1 MSGSKPPTPRE
12 PGPHAG
18 APLDRNAVLEVLRAH
33 PSATKRDVARL
44 LGLDSEQ
51 KLELKQLLRAL
62 EAEGVIDRAGR
73 RAFKTADT
81 LPPVAMI
88 EVVDRDDDGG
98 LRARPVERRNL
109 SDDGAALQIRIA
121 AREADGRRGRP
132 TLGPGDRALAR
143 LTREADGA
151 YSAKIMKA
159 LGRDGRRLL
168 AVVREAGAIK
178 RLEPTN
184 RALKHDLALRKSDQA
199 RLNVGDLVVV
209 TASHERLYGL
219 KTADIV
225 DVIGDAAAPNAAS
238 LIALH
243 EHGVPDGFSEAELA
257 EAAAAPSPE
266 DLIARGGRK
275 DLTHLPL
282 ITIDPA
288 DARDHDDAVWA
299 APDDRRD
306 NRGGHQVI
314 VAIADVAAY
323 VRPGS
328 ALDRGAQERGVSV
341 YFPDRVTPMLPERLS
356 TDLCSLREGALRPC
370 LAVRMVFDA
379 QGHKRSHAFV
389 RATMRSAAKLSYE
402 QAQAAI
408 DGEADDAAKPL
419 LEPVLKPLW
428 AAYRA
433 VAAAREARAPLA
445 LDLPERR
452 VRLGPDGRVAEI
464 ATRERFD
471 AHRLIEEFMILANVC
486 AAETLEQKRSP
497 LIYRVHDSPSREKLA
512 SLADFLPSV
521 GLSWNK
527 GEPAQPKRFNHL
539 LARAAEGDGEH
550 AEAVSEMIL
559 RSQAQA
565 VYTPENIGHF
575 GLSLARYAH
584 FTSPIRR
591 YADLIVHR
599 ALVRAL
605 GLGPEP
611 HSDGLSDAEIPRL
624 QSIAERVSTAERRA
638 MAAERDAVD
647 RYLAAY
653 LADRVNGVFDARITG
668 VTRAGCFLKLAET
681 GADGLAPIS
690 RLGQEYFIFDAADQ
704 ALIGEET
711 GGRYRL
717 GMKVEAR
724 LVEATPETGGLL
736 FEIDTPPEPGHHP
749 RHKRGRRG
757 PARGH
762 RGGPGRSAART
773 KPSKTKPS
781 NTRGRRR

>member
-1 MSGSKPPTPRE
+1 MAASKSPPPLA
-12 PGPHAG
+12 PG
-18 APLDRNAVLEVLRAH
+18 APLDRDAVLRVLRTH

-51 KLELKQLLRAL
+51 KVELKRLLRAL
-62 EAEGVIDRAGR
+62 EAEGVIDRSGR
-73 RAFKTADT
+73 RAFKTVDS

-88 EVVDRDDDGG
+88 EVVDRDDDGD

-109 SDDGAALQIRIA
+109 SDDGDLPLIRIA

-132 TLGPGDRALAR
+132 TLGAGDRALAR
-143 LTREADGA
+143 LKREPDGA
-151 YSAKIMKA
+151 YSAKIMKK

-168 AVVREAGAIK
+168 AVVREAGAVK

-184 RALKHDLALRKSDQA
+184 RALKHDFALRKSDQA
-199 RLNVGDLVVV
+199 RLNVGDLVVA

-225 DVIGDAAAPNAAS
+225 EVIGDSASPGAAS

-257 EAAAAPSPE
+257 ETAAAPSPE
-266 DLIARGGRK
+266 DLIAQGGRK

-306 NRGGHQVI
+306 NPGGHQVI

-328 ALDRGAQERGVSV
+328 ALDRGAQERGVST
-341 YFPDRVTPMLPERLS
+341 YFPDRVSPMLPERLS
-356 TDLCSLREGALRPC
+356 TDLCSLREKALRPC

-379 QGHKRSHAFV
+379 QGHKRRHEFM

-408 DGEADDAAKPL
+408 DGNADRAAKPL

-428 AAYRA
+428 AAYHAVSRA
-433 VAAAREARAPLA
+433 RDARAPLE

-452 VRLGPDGRVAEI
+452 VRLGEDGRVAEV

-471 AHRLIEEFMILANVC
+471 AHRLIEEFMILANVS

-512 SLADFLPSV
+512 SLADFLPTV

-527 GEPAQPKRFNHL
+527 AEPPAAKRFNHL
-539 LARAAEGDGEH
+539 LARAAEGEGEH
-550 AEAVSEMIL
+550 AEVVSEMIL

-565 VYTPENIGHF
+565 IYDPENIGHF
-575 GLSLARYAH
+575 GLNLARYAH

-599 ALVRAL
+599 ALIRGL

-611 HSDGLSDAEIPRL
+611 HADGLSDAEIPRL
-624 QSIAERVSTAERRA
+624 PSIAERVSAAERRS

-653 LADRVNGVFDARITG
+653 LADRVDGVFHARISG
-668 VTRAGCFLKLAET
+668 VTRAGCFLRLTET
-681 GADGLAPIS
+681 GADGLAPVS
-690 RLGQEYFIFDAADQ
+690 RLGREYFIFDAAAQ

-717 GMKVEAR
+717 GMAVEAR

-736 FEIDTPPEPGHHP
+736 FEIDTPPEPGRHP

-757 PARGH
+757 PG
-762 RGGPGRSAART
+762 
-773 KPSKTKPS
+773 
-781 NTRGRRR
+781 RGRPGKAKGGRR